1 MAGILDVIWVL
12 AVVVLMFGAAIFV
25 HEFGHYWVALKRGL
39 KVEEFAIGFGP
50 ILWSREKDGILYS
63 IRWIP
68 AGGFVKL
75 PQMLTS
81 EALEG
86 KPKTEDEVEG
96 NDPEGSGE
104 EDEEEQEELPPVSP
118 WSKILVAFAGPF
130 MNIVFA
136 FVIALILWVVGVLKP
151 ASTTT
156 IGYVGSSE
164 EGYADVRP
172 GDKLAKIDG
181 QEVST
186 WQKVTFAVIRHEG
199 EKVPATFSRVSGGK
213 TEIIETE
220 LSTGKGARRIKGLHL
235 STAEKLIIAKIETKG
250 YLSEIGF
257 KEGDEISKVN
267 GHAVYGQHH
276 FLQLLLADSMEK
288 KILVS
293 NDGQER
299 TIDFL
304 PTDDS
309 SVKVMDVPKPM
320 LGAWESFWISIGLKE
335 EKPLPPTAAMEAGI
349 EKDDL
354 ILEMNDERI
363 TSSRHLIDRIRENG
377 EKTATLL
384 VARGDKRLDLKVT
397 PQMDT
402 MTGQVRVGIALGDE
416 AGIVFQPTQTVY
428 QPVEP
433 TPGPLVQ
440 MKEVWDM
447 ITLTVSALTRS
458 SETGVGAKD
467 LSGPVG
473 IFGML
478 SIQVKT
484 DYRLALSFL
493 VLLNINLAILNL
505 LPVPVLDGGHIVMSI
520 IEKIRDKP
528 ISLRVQEYATTVFAV
543 MLLSFMLYVTFFDIK
558 ERVPI
563 FRELFNREATIQE
576 SPSE

>member
-1 MAGILDVIWVL
+1 MTGILDVIWVL

-86 KPKTEDEVEG
+86 KPKIEDEGEG
-96 NDPEGSGE
+96 SDPEGSGE
-104 EDEEEQEELPPVSP
+104 DEEEEQEELPPVSP

-136 FVIALILWVVGVLKP
+136 FVIALVLWAVGVLKP

-164 EGYADVRP
+164 EGYAKVRP

-186 WQKVTFAVIRHEG
+186 WQKVIFAVIRHEG

-257 KEGDEISKVN
+257 KEGDEILKVN

-276 FLQLLLADSMEK
+276 FLQLLLTDSMEK

-293 NDGQER
+293 NDGRER
-299 TIDFL
+299 RLDFL

-309 SVKVMDVPKPM
+309 SVKVMGVPKPM
-320 LGAWESFWISIGLKE
+320 LGTWESFWVSIGLKE

-354 ILEMNDERI
+354 ILEMNGERI

-377 EKTATLL
+377 EETAALL
-384 VARGDKRLDLKVT
+384 VARGDERLDLKVT
-397 PQMDT
+397 PKMDT
-402 MTGQVRVGIALGDE
+402 ADGQVRVGIALGDE
-416 AGIVFQPTQTVY
+416 AGIVFRPTQTVY

-563 FRELFNREATIQE
+563 FKELFNREATIQE
-576 SPSE
+576 SPSK

>member
-86 KPKTEDEVEG
+86 KPKTEDEGEG
-96 NDPEGSGE
+96 NGPEGSGE
-104 EDEEEQEELPPVSP
+104 EEEEEQEELPPVSP

-276 FLQLLLADSMEK
+276 FLQLLQVVLILQAQHME
-288 KILVS
+288 
-293 NDGQER
+293 
-299 TIDFL
+299 
-304 PTDDS
+304 
-309 SVKVMDVPKPM
+309 
-320 LGAWESFWISIGLKE
+320 LKF
-335 EKPLPPTAAMEAGI
+335 KQLPPLMMALAVL
-349 EKDDL
+349 L
-354 ILEMNDERI
+354 IL
-363 TSSRHLIDRIRENG
+363 
-377 EKTATLL
+377 
-384 VARGDKRLDLKVT
+384 LD
-397 PQMDT
+397 
-402 MTGQVRVGIALGDE
+402 
-416 AGIVFQPTQTVY
+416 
-428 QPVEP
+428 
-433 TPGPLVQ
+433 
-440 MKEVWDM
+440 
-447 ITLTVSALTRS
+447 
-458 SETGVGAKD
+458 
-467 LSGPVG
+467 
-473 IFGML
+473 
-478 SIQVKT
+478 
-484 DYRLALSFL
+484 
-493 VLLNINLAILNL
+493 
-505 LPVPVLDGGHIVMSI
+505 
-520 IEKIRDKP
+520 
-528 ISLRVQEYATTVFAV
+528 
-543 MLLSFMLYVTFFDIK
+543 
-558 ERVPI
+558 
-563 FRELFNREATIQE
+563 
-576 SPSE
+576 